1 MVERRSPKPHVP
13 GSSPGWPAK
22 RFSKAQC
29 DDQHSSGSDRLRG
42 PRPAH
47 GALPRARAAVGVR
60 LLRADPAAH
69 PPALGSRLDLE
80 LDHRLGDRRRRRRVP
95 VASAGHARGL
105 AGDRRRASQGHLA
118 VARGDARG
126 HHRRHRRQRHRGR
139 AARALRRALAVR
151 HRQDPEPEHLGM
163 MTMAEAKKV
172 DKKWYV
178 VHTYSGF
185 ENKAKKSLEEKI
197 RQEKLGDFFGDILI
211 PMENVVEMV
220 KGEKRASKRK
230 FFPGYILVQM
240 ELNDRTWHLVKNT
253 PKITGFVGNAT
264 KPPAVSEHE
273 IARLT
278 TQLSEGALK
287 PKPKVEFEE
296 GDSVRVVDGPF
307 SNFNGTVEEV
317 NPDKGRVRVLVS
329 IFGRATPVELDFMQ
343 VEKT

>member
-1 MVERRSPKPHVP
+1 
-13 GSSPGWPAK
+13 
-22 RFSKAQC
+22 
-29 DDQHSSGSDRLRG
+29 
-42 PRPAH
+42 
-47 GALPRARAAVGVR
+47 
-60 LLRADPAAH
+60 
-69 PPALGSRLDLE
+69 
-80 LDHRLGDRRRRRRVP
+80 
-95 VASAGHARGL
+95 
-105 AGDRRRASQGHLA
+105 
-118 VARGDARG
+118 
-126 HHRRHRRQRHRGR
+126 
-139 AARALRRALAVR
+139 
-151 HRQDPEPEHLGM
+151 
-163 MTMAEAKKV
+163 MTMSAAETKKI

-197 RQEKLGDFFGDILI
+197 KQAALEEFFGDILI

-296 GDSVRVVDGPF
+296 GDNVRVVDGPF

-317 NPDKGRVRVLVS
+317 NPDKGRVRVL
-329 IFGRATPVELDFMQ
+329 DFMQ

>member
-1 MVERRSPKPHVP
+1 MFQVRVLAGLPNRSGLNHDEQADRRHRIRR
-13 GSSPGWPAK
+13 A
-22 RFSKAQC
+22 R
-29 DDQHSSGSDRLRG
+29 DRRG
-42 PRPAH
+42 P
-47 GALPRARAAVGVR
+47 LPRARAARDLGR
-60 LLRADPAAH
+60 LRAHPAAH
-69 PPALGSRLDLE
+69 PPAGGRLDLGLRE
-80 LDHRLGDRRRRRRVP
+80 QGEEVP
-95 VASAGHARGL
+95 RGEDQAGR
-105 AGDRRRASQGHLA
+105 AGGVL
-118 VARGDARG
+118 
-126 HHRRHRRQRHRGR
+126 RRH
-139 AARALRRALAVR
+139 
-151 HRQDPEPEHLGM
+151 P
-163 MTMAEAKKV
+163 
-172 DKKWYV
+172 
-178 VHTYSGF
+178 
-185 ENKAKKSLEEKI
+185 
-197 RQEKLGDFFGDILI
+197 I

-296 GDSVRVVDGPF
+296 GDNVRVVDGPF

>member
-1 MVERRSPKPHVP
+1 MAA
-13 GSSPGWPAK
+13 AK
-22 RFSKAQC
+22 DGEKI
-29 DDQHSSGSDRLRG
+29 
-42 PRPAH
+42 
-47 GALPRARAAVGVR
+47 
-60 LLRADPAAH
+60 
-69 PPALGSRLDLE
+69 
-80 LDHRLGDRRRRRRVP
+80 
-95 VASAGHARGL
+95 
-105 AGDRRRASQGHLA
+105 
-118 VARGDARG
+118 
-126 HHRRHRRQRHRGR
+126 
-139 AARALRRALAVR
+139 
-151 HRQDPEPEHLGM
+151 
-163 MTMAEAKKV
+163 

-197 RQEKLGDFFGDILI
+197 KQNGLTEFFGDILI

-296 GDSVRVVDGPF
+296 GDNVRVVDGPF

>member
-1 MVERRSPKPHVP
+1 M
-13 GSSPGWPAK
+13 SSPN
-22 RFSKAQC
+22 
-29 DDQHSSGSDRLRG
+29 
-42 PRPAH
+42 
-47 GALPRARAAVGVR
+47 
-60 LLRADPAAH
+60 
-69 PPALGSRLDLE
+69 
-80 LDHRLGDRRRRRRVP
+80 
-95 VASAGHARGL
+95 
-105 AGDRRRASQGHLA
+105 
-118 VARGDARG
+118 
-126 HHRRHRRQRHRGR
+126 
-139 AARALRRALAVR
+139 
-151 HRQDPEPEHLGM
+151 
-163 MTMAEAKKV
+163 
-172 DKKWYV
+172 KKWYV

-185 ENKAKKSLEEKI
+185 ENKAKKSLEERVK
-197 RQEKLGDFFGDILI
+197 QEGLQELFGDILI

-240 ELNDRTWHLVKNT
+240 VEIKDGEPNSMRAMHVVKNT
-253 PKITGFVGNAT
+253 PKITGFVGGDARN
-264 KPPAVSEHE
+264 PPAVSERE

-296 GDSVRVVDGPF
+296 GDNVRVVDGPF